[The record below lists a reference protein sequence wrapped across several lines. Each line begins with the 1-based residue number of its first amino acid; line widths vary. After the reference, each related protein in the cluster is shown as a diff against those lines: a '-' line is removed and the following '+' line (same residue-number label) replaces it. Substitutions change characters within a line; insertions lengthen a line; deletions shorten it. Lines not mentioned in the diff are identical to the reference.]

1 MRKPGNYILKK
12 SVYFTKHS
20 CEKLLQ
26 CKKKMMTLKQI
37 TSKHLILNKYDSNEQ
52 TMRSRSMICLPT
64 EKDADKKSLEENV

>member
-1 MRKPGNYILKK
+1 
-12 SVYFTKHS
+12 
-20 CEKLLQ
+20 
-26 CKKKMMTLKQI
+26 MMTLKQI